1 MGKEDK
7 ILRKAGTK
15 NPFEVPEHYFE
26 NFTHELMERLPEKET
41 IHHEPELTLWMRI
54 KPWIYMAAMFC
65 GIMFSVRL
73 FVGRPAKDDF
83 PITQAEAEAL
93 PEEEW
98 EGLIRRT
105 LVDDYSI
112 YELLTEI
119 DTNH

>member
-1 MGKEDK
+1 
-7 ILRKAGTK
+7 
-15 NPFEVPEHYFE
+15 
-26 NFTHELMERLPEKET
+26 
-41 IHHEPELTLWMRI
+41 
-54 KPWIYMAAMFC
+54 MAAMFC
-65 GIMFSVRL
+65 GIMLSVRL